1 MASKRLTPLRS
12 IKRYCKEQCCAGDM
26 KSWRECTLGETC
38 PLFPFRFGKLYKTS
52 ADPKP
57 AKKPKVLRLD
67 FPKNAKSEE
76 GLDRK

>member
-1 MASKRLTPLRS
+1 
-12 IKRYCKEQCCAGDM
+12 M

-76 GLDRK
+76 GSDRK